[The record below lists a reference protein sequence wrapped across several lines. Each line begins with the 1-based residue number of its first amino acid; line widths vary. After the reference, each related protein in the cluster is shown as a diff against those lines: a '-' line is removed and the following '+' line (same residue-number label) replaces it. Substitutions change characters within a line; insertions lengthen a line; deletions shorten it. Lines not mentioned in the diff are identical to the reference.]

1 MLFIQL
7 AIITLFSS
15 SAFAIFAGQN
25 DPRIERW
32 NRMKIALPDNLTPED
47 EVLAPAQVLPSS
59 RRPLYREQY
68 NEPLGYK
75 HLGLPPAIKQV
86 APLPPSAV
94 KHQAPKSASGQA
106 VPTAK
111 PYHKFA
117 AVDDKS
123 KFMSIAYINAENRY
137 REKQVVGLDGQGNVE
152 YVNVPVHNR
161 V

>member
-1 MLFIQL
+1 ML
-7 AIITLFSS
+7 
-15 SAFAIFAGQN
+15 
-25 DPRIERW
+25 
-32 NRMKIALPDNLTPED
+32 
-47 EVLAPAQVLPSS
+47 V
-59 RRPLYREQY
+59 
-68 NEPLGYK
+68 
-75 HLGLPPAIKQV
+75 
-86 APLPPSAV
+86 
-94 KHQAPKSASGQA
+94 APKSASGQA

>member
-1 MLFIQL
+1 MTKFCGAHKPTHVNIFVRTKGEFFRENQIKLDTFFDFISFQNKMLFIQL

-94 KHQAPKSASGQA
+94 KHQGKSCL
-106 VPTAK
+106 
-111 PYHKFA
+111 F
-117 AVDDKS
+117 
-123 KFMSIAYINAENRY
+123 
-137 REKQVVGLDGQGNVE
+137 
-152 YVNVPVHNR
+152 
-161 V
+161 